1 MTATLKFSAP
11 AALPPGKYF
20 GTLVSIGEGDGKFGP
35 YLDWEFEVADPDGEA
50 KQVSR
55 RTSTKTGFGAV
66 ARVFVEAMLG
76 RSVGHDEEVDLN
88 GLIGRTVE
96 LDIGSNDNGY
106 DTVTDARPIVPG
118 GTVEATIDDIAF

>member
-11 AALPPGKYF
+11 KALPPGKYI
-20 GTLVSIGEGDGKFGP
+20 GSLVEIGEGDGKFGP

-66 ARVFVEAMLG
+66 ARVFVEALLG
-76 RSVGHDEEVDLN
+76 RSVALEEEVDLN
-88 GLIGRTVE
+88 SLIGRTVE
-96 LDIGSNDNGY
+96 LEIETNENGY
-106 DTVTDARPIVPG
+106 DTVAGARAIVPG
-118 GTVEATIDDIAF
+118 ATVEATIDDIAF